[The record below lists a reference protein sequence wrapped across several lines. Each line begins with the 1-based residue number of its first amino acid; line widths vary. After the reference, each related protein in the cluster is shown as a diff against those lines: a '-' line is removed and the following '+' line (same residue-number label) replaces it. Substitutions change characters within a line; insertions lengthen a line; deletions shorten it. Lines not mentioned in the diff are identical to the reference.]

1 MSEKKFILGL
11 SLEAQQAVKLW
22 GSNIRQARKARG
34 WSIEEAAQRALMN
47 KNTYRQVESGALTV
61 SIGAYIAVMDVMDVL
76 YGVEDLVA
84 PHKDEL
90 GRRLRS

>member
-47 KNTYRQVESGALTV
+47 KNTYRQVEAGALNV
-61 SIGAYIAVMDVMDVL
+61 SVGAYLAVMDVMDVL